1 MNWDNQNNK
10 DPWGNNSGNNQDFD
24 DLLKKFSTILGGKKT
39 NGKSPSGGGF
49 GFSPKRMLTYGF
61 FALLVIYAALSVY
74 QLDPGERSVVLRL
87 GKYYKEETEGL
98 RFMLAGIDQRFVEDV
113 ALTRRY
119 SQTANMLTQ
128 DENLVDV
135 TVSVQYRISNLKDFV
150 LNVRDPEASLR
161 KALESALRFVVG
173 DLSLIHI

>member
-1 MNWDNQNNK
+1 MVNHHLVV
-10 DPWGNNSGNNQDFD
+10 
-24 DLLKKFSTILGGKKT
+24 DLVFHLNIC
-39 NGKSPSGGGF
+39 P
-49 GFSPKRMLTYGF
+49 TYGF

-87 GKYYKEETEGL
+87 GKYHKEETEGL

-128 DENLVDV
+128 SENLVDV

-150 LNVRDPEASLR
+150 LNVRDPEASLKKELLR
-161 KALESALRFVVG
+161 VLLDLLLETTL
-173 DLSLIHI
+173 LSKH